1 MIVKLLK
8 VDYKDNILKGSKEEY
23 TIMDDVLFVAFCTV
37 MMLIL
42 GIVVGSSATKYHYN
56 NRLKSVGIEK
66 IVYCNNVHSNWCEIV
81 WIKK

>member
-1 MIVKLLK
+1 M
-8 VDYKDNILKGSKEEY
+8 DNTLF
-23 TIMDDVLFVAFCTV
+23 VLFCAV

-42 GIVVGSSATKYHYN
+42 GILVGNGFTRNYYN

>member
-1 MIVKLLK
+1 M
-8 VDYKDNILKGSKEEY
+8 G
-23 TIMDDVLFVAFCTV
+23 DVLFVVFCTV
-37 MMLIL
+37 IMLIL
-42 GIVVGSSATKYHYN
+42 GIIVGCSITKNHYN

>member
-1 MIVKLLK
+1 MNDALFIVFF
-8 VDYKDNILKGSKEEY
+8 
-23 TIMDDVLFVAFCTV
+23 TIMMFIV
-37 MMLIL
+37 
-42 GIVVGSSATKYHYN
+42 GIVVGSSSTRYCYN

>member
-1 MIVKLLK
+1 
-8 VDYKDNILKGSKEEY
+8 
-23 TIMDDVLFVAFCTV
+23 MDDALFIVFFTI
-37 MMLIL
+37 MMLIV
-42 GIVVGSSATKYHYN
+42 GIVVGSSFTKFHYN